1 MNRLYNPRL
10 QAVSGKVTLWTY
22 LKWVKCEL
30 KTSRCYNS
38 EIFTIRLIILE
49 LFWDV
54 PKYYWLSFLLTPESE
69 LTFLLR
75 VLKIIC
81 KDIPTERTGNC
92 FLSFGKSLFCVF
104 LSLNVLRVCVSFNRN
119 AILLRFLE
127 MTMFEDGMPT
137 WLGVITSTPQIALW
151 KRRPGGWILNEPLNS
166 LTFEPM
172 KRCSLTGIQ
181 EKNGGFGFAGISFFT
196 SVLSSTS

>member
-22 LKWVKCEL
+22 LKRVKCEL

-119 AILLRFLE
+119 AIPSVPWNDDVWRWNADVAWSDNLH
-127 MTMFEDGMPT
+127 
-137 WLGVITSTPQIALW
+137 TPDRAMKTKAW
-151 KRRPGGWILNEPLNS
+151 RVNSKRAP
-166 LTFEPM
+166 
-172 KRCSLTGIQ
+172 
-181 EKNGGFGFAGISFFT
+181 
-196 SVLSSTS
+196 